1 MGNPFKSKKG
11 PSTEE
16 IVKQQEAA
24 AMKERE
30 RIAQE
35 QAINEATDLQQ
46 QQKSFATA
54 QSKRQAFAMGS
65 QLEDDET
72 NRRKFLKGV

>member
-1 MGNPFKSKKG
+1 MGFSSPKKQ
-11 PSTEE
+11 SAAE

-46 QQKSFATA
+46 QQESFATA
-54 QSKRQAFAMGS
+54 QSKRQAFATGS